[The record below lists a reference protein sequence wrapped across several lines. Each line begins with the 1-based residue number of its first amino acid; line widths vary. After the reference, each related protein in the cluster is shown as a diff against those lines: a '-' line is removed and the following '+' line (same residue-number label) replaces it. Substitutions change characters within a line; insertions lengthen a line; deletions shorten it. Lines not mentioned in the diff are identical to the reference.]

1 MIRSCDRFFDLLA
14 LTFPDPDHSGSEE
27 REITIGHSIGGQLLF
42 VSYFERGD
50 RVRIISARSA
60 SSMKKVSAKRATD
73 DLRPEYD
80 ISQLEGG
87 VRGKYFQRPTA
98 GTNPVWIE
106 PSLANVFPDAESV
119 NRALRL
125 LVDTAEA
132 AGGQVHRAGQVHRRT
147 RASRKRGQ

>member
-27 REITIGHSIGGQLLF
+27 REITIGHSIGGHLLF

-80 ISQLEGG
+80 ISQLEGE
-87 VRGKYFQRPTA
+87 F
-98 GTNPVWIE
+98 
-106 PSLANVFPDAESV
+106 AES
-119 NRALRL
+119 
-125 LVDTAEA
+125 TF
-132 AGGQVHRAGQVHRRT
+132 GGQPPGPTLCGSSLHSRMCFRT
-147 RASRKRGQ
+147 LNR

>member
-80 ISQLEGG
+80 ISPPENAASKPLHN
-87 VRGKYFQRPTA
+87 RGIVHIRSVYKSSRFTSS
-98 GTNPVWIE
+98 TLST
-106 PSLANVFPDAESV
+106 SLAGSFGHGEESAAPRISGGGE
-119 NRALRL
+119 RA
-125 LVDTAEA
+125 
-132 AGGQVHRAGQVHRRT
+132 RAQ
-147 RASRKRGQ
+147 